1 MTDVNEEYVEPQE
14 IEADETP
21 DGRPE
26 VDESHDSHDLDDS
39 DNQQDAPDY
48 GERPE
53 ATPEDARLAKLLGWK
68 EPTEW
73 KGDTTNYMSAE
84 KYLEIHSKRL
94 QDLPEIQTRA
104 ERAEQELQRLRRKVM
119 ERFEKQDAE
128 GVEKLKAERDKAFD
142 LGDKRAYDALNQRIE
157 EQLAR
162 PREQADPEQAQ
173 RQHVQQVVSDTA
185 FQEFASQNP
194 WFESGMRGDPE
205 AAPKFEYAN
214 FIAEQEYKRLGVAN
228 PLELPDALRR
238 QVFSQVA
245 SKVKQFFPEQKAN
258 NMPNYQ
264 PGSQSRSTT
273 TQRKK
278 GPSFDALPQDAK
290 QAFQTLSRRKIY
302 QDTPEGRLEYAREYS
317 RDNA

>member
-14 IEADETP
+14 VEADEA
-21 DGRPE
+21 PE
-26 VDESHDSHDLDDS
+26 VDESHESSESHDLDD
-39 DNQQDAPDY
+39 QQDAPEY
-48 GERPE
+48 GERPQE
-53 ATPEDARLAKLLGWK
+53 DPETARLAKALGWK

-84 KYLEIHSKRL
+84 KYLSIHSKRL

-104 ERAEQELQRLRRKVM
+104 ERAEQELARLRREMV

-128 GVEKLKAERDKAFD
+128 GIEKLKADRDKAFD
-142 LGDKRAYDALNQRIE
+142 LGDKRAYDELNKRIE

-162 PREQADPEQAQ
+162 PREQGDPEQAQ
-173 RQHVQQVVSDTA
+173 RQHVQQVVSDPV
-185 FQEFASQNP
+185 FQEFATQNP
-194 WFESGMRGDPE
+194 WFESGMRGDPA

-214 FIAEQEYKRLGVAN
+214 FIAEQEYKRLNVTN

-245 SKVKQFFPEQKAN
+245 AKVNQFFPEQKGN
-258 NMPNYQ
+258 NVPNYQ
-264 PGSQSRSTT
+264 PGAQSRSNAAP
-273 TQRKK
+273 RKK
-278 GPSFDALPQDAK
+278 GPSFDALPAEAK
-290 QAFQTLSRRKIY
+290 QAFQTLARRKIY
-302 QDTPEGRLEYAREYS
+302 QDSPEGRLEYAREYS